1 MKKSKS
7 SKANQKIKSKTSD
20 AVAAASAGV
29 IAQIEDIDA
38 RMKILTVST
47 RLFAEH
53 GLHGISVREIA
64 KASGLNLSLISYY
77 FGGKEGLY
85 KAVMENYANQVLNNL
100 SHMFEI
106 HADKLDKKIFIENMR
121 EFIRK
126 FILLRKKSPDIAIIL
141 YRERLSGL
149 PFARDVYEN
158 TFSRIGT
165 SIVELLRVAQ
175 KKKIVKAEIC
185 PHDFI
190 LFLSEAILGYVNA
203 HECKTNFMKHCIN
216 LEKDEEKLI
225 DQLMMVFLQGVLI

>member
-7 SKANQKIKSKTSD
+7 SKSNQKLSSNSSEMSSGMQLVDT
-20 AVAAASAGV
+20 
-29 IAQIEDIDA
+29 DA
-38 RMKILTVST
+38 RMKILAVSN

-53 GLHGISVREIA
+53 GLHGISVRDIA

-85 KAVMENYANQVLNNL
+85 KAVMENYANQALKNL

-106 HADKLDKKIFIENMR
+106 QADKLDKKIFIENIR

-126 FILLRKKSPDIAIIL
+126 FILMRKNGSDISIIL

-149 PFARDVYEN
+149 PFAREVYEN
-158 TFSRIGT
+158 TFSRIG
-165 SIVELLRVAQ
+165 SSVVELLRAAQ

-190 LFLSEAILGYVNA
+190 LFLSEAILGYLNA
-203 HECKTNFMKHCIN
+203 HDCKTNFMKHCIN
-216 LEKDEEKLI
+216 IEKDEEKLI
-225 DQLMMVFLQGVLI
+225 DQLMMIFLQGVLI